1 MKSNSVIGIIPA
13 RGASE
18 RLKDK
23 NTMPLCGKP
32 LIAYTIE
39 AALQAEVLDR
49 VIVSTDSEQIA
60 EVAMTRGAEVVRRP
74 DELAT
79 ATAPIDG
86 ALRHVVSYLADTEGY
101 RTDITA
107 LLLANIPIRAEG
119 VIDQVVAKLI
129 ETGAETVATAYEIN
143 QRPEW
148 MKRLIDDR
156 AVPYMP
162 ASKQYRMQ
170 DLEKLYLLDGAVTA
184 IRVDTLMQTQGDTR
198 VHAFMGQ
205 DIRLVLQDGI
215 YAVEV
220 DTPNDLWLAECLLRG
235 MDLRGEETDIYPT

>member
-1 MKSNSVIGIIPA
+1 MKSNTAIGIIPA
-13 RGASE
+13 RGGSE

-39 AALQAEVLDR
+39 AALQAETLDR

-60 EVAMTRGAEVVRRP
+60 EVAAICGAEVIRRP
-74 DELAT
+74 TELAT
-79 ATAPIDG
+79 ATAPIDE
-86 ALRHVVSYLADTEGY
+86 AMRHVITYLADVEGY
-101 RTDITA
+101 RPDIA
-107 LLLANIPIRAEG
+107 VLMQANIPIRAQG

-129 ETGAETVATAYEIN
+129 ETGAETVSTAYEIN

-156 AVPYMP
+156 AVPHMP
-162 ASKQYRMQ
+162 PSKQYRMQ
-170 DLEKLYLLDGAVTA
+170 DFEKLYLIDGAVAA
-184 IRVDTLMQTQGDTR
+184 IRMDTLTQTRGDTK

-205 DIRLVLQDGI
+205 DIRLVLHDRI

-220 DTPNDLWLAECLLRG
+220 DDQDDLWLAECLLRG
-235 MDLRGEETDIYPT
+235 MSFAKSKR